1 MRLLQNLRRNKKMTD
16 KEANGIKFI
25 AVITISLLIGMFT
38 GAIITS
44 LRYDA
49 EIRTD
54 QVELKAQ
61 VEEILEQKQRTES
74 VIREFSRQT
83 QLIQAERESLE
94 RLKIELSRGE

>member
-1 MRLLQNLRRNKKMTD
+1 MTD
-16 KEANGIKFI
+16 KEVNRINLI
-25 AVITISLLIGMFT
+25 IVIILSLLIGMFT

-49 EIRTD
+49 EIHTD
-54 QVELKAQ
+54 QLELQAQ

-94 RLKIELSRGE
+94 RLKIALSKGED